1 MKMIPIIQKTSF
13 NLYIPCYA
21 RTRDPFVAVN
31 KHYINP
37 PFYPVLC
44 TRERKKYMRRDKKE
58 GLCSA
63 YLLSQKGPWTCE
75 QVSKWNK
82 SLSFGGLS
90 LKSLNFVK
98 KYFVI

>member
-1 MKMIPIIQKTSF
+1 MV
-13 NLYIPCYA
+13 
-21 RTRDPFVAVN
+21 RVATFTNGVA
-31 KHYINP
+31 
-37 PFYPVLC
+37 L
-44 TRERKKYMRRDKKE
+44 